1 MRLFLATAIA
11 ALASASSLKAGWFH
25 CPLFTPSTNGAS
37 GGGAAARAAKTLGKY
52 WSKHDLI
59 DRERIHARKS
69 PQDDQDAVI
78 SPHSVPAS
86 TCASFEAPL
95 CYPGLCD
102 SSKSVN
108 VYAKRIEAT
117 SPPPPGQ
124 RPTAVWFLQ
133 GGPGESSY
141 VMDTLMRQVY
151 TLFNGSVSVY
161 TMDHRGTGR
170 STYLDC
176 PTVGASSGGSE
187 NSTTITPHE
196 LPECLAEVRATYGK
210 DVAAGFGTT
219 AAASDLKM
227 LIEALNEGHD
237 TFVYG
242 VSYGTFLVHR
252 LMQLAPTNVKGYIF
266 DSVVGPGTPHF
277 SQWSVLNKPVADL
290 LLSYCSKDSYCRKML
305 LGQDAHDVLQRILNR
320 PNGQV
325 CGDLTA
331 YDLRAYLYML
341 LQAGAGARD
350 FIPAIIHRAD
360 RCTENDQIALHNI
373 QQAFMPPSP
382 RPSFNFVDVDNSK
395 LMYYDIIFSELWE
408 QPTPSLDEMKR
419 RMDANLMGTDMAD
432 YVTVY
437 CYFTNSQDP
446 ACRDIPK
453 ANAPFVYPVDK
464 YGLAKSTTIPNNAS
478 VLILNGDLDPQ
489 TPPQGARVLLNRLQ
503 GGKKRLITFPDAAHA
518 TVMTTPVKTEGMV
531 TCGMN
536 LVAQFIYTN
545 GDVAS
550 LDLACKADLVNTTF
564 QIPPETAMKIVGAK
578 DAYNGRVSRV
588 KATTM
593 SSALNESN
601 SNDEEL
607 KVGGLIV
614 VCIVGT
620 LVLMAVVIQDVK
632 KAKRAAKEKA
642 TDATTAAK
650 AQDTA
655 AKTEYDPVTV

>member
-11 ALASASSLKAGWFH
+11 ALASASTLKAGWFH
-25 CPLFTPSTNGAS
+25 CPLFTPPTNGAS
-37 GGGAAARAAKTLGKY
+37 GSDAAARAAKTPGKY

-69 PQDDQDAVI
+69 PEDNQDAVI
-78 SPHSVPAS
+78 SPLSVPVS

-102 SSKSVN
+102 SSKSVTCMPSALKRRHRHHQAN
-108 VYAKRIEAT
+108 VLLPCGSCKAVLVNPPTSVRIFVLYSSFNSHRSGHVDAP
-117 SPPPPGQ
+117 SLNSLQWFSQ
-124 RPTAVWFLQ
+124 RLH
-133 GGPGESSY
+133 
-141 VMDTLMRQVY
+141 
-151 TLFNGSVSVY
+151 N
-161 TMDHRGTGR
+161 GTGR

-210 DVAAGFGTT
+210 DIAAGFGTT

-227 LIEALNEGHD
+227 LIEALNEGHN

-277 SQWSVLNKPVADL
+277 SQWSVLNKPVAYL

-305 LGQDAHDVLQRILNR
+305 LGQEAHDVLQRILNR

-331 YDLRAYLYML
+331 YDLRTYLYML
-341 LQAGAGARD
+341 LQTGPGARD

-382 RPSFNFVDVDNSK
+382 PPSFNFVDVDNSK

-408 QPTPSLDEMKR
+408 HPTPSLDEMKR
-419 RMDANLMGTDMAD
+419 RMDDNLMGTDMVD

-446 ACRDIPK
+446 ACREIPK
-453 ANAPFVYPVDK
+453 ASAPFVYPVDK
-464 YGLAKSTTIPNNAS
+464 YGLANSTTIPNNAS

-503 GGKKRLITFPDAAHA
+503 GGKKRLITFPGAAHG
-518 TVMTTPVKTEGMV
+518 TVITTPVKTEGMV

-550 LDLACKADLVNTTF
+550 LDLTCKADLVNTTF
-564 QIPPETAMKIVGAK
+564 QILPE
-578 DAYNGRVSRV
+578 RR
-588 KATTM
+588 
-593 SSALNESN
+593 
-601 SNDEEL
+601 
-607 KVGGLIV
+607 
-614 VCIVGT
+614 
-620 LVLMAVVIQDVK
+620 
-632 KAKRAAKEKA
+632 
-642 TDATTAAK
+642 
-650 AQDTA
+650 
-655 AKTEYDPVTV
+655 